1 MTFAKRCLKTRI
13 RFSLDVRS
21 AMATGE
27 EFWFQTIE
35 EPDLRNSGC
44 FCRYLHLSL
53 YLSSCMNVSV
63 LISLS
68 VRLQNVFVSYHRFMF
83 I

>member
-63 LISLS
+63 LISL
-68 VRLQNVFVSYHRFMF
+68 FVPL
-83 I
+83 